1 MFYVPVLSFL
11 RTVDFFKMMKSLFT
25 FIAGGVALAAVTLSS
40 CGGKEQT
47 TTLPVENNMV
57 LTAQDTTVTTGLV
70 SNFMDMLVAQ
80 DPQTAAAMLY
90 TVDFDDP
97 DCEPYPL
104 TDEQIAGLQEML
116 STPVTDYEIAGCVFD
131 TPDSNEIRCRVTV
144 GGRFTTNWYFKP
156 VRYIGNW
163 YLCLKDS
170 STGDRSLDSESAEIA
185 R

>member
-1 MFYVPVLSFL
+1 
-11 RTVDFFKMMKSLFT
+11 MKSLLT
-25 FIAGGVALAAVTLSS
+25 IIAGGMSLAAVALSS
-40 CGGKEQT
+40 CGGKEKAEALT
-47 TTLPVENNMV
+47 PENRMV
-57 LTAQDTTVTTGLV
+57 LTAQDTTVTMGLV
-70 SNFMDMLVAQ
+70 SNFMDQILAQ

-97 DCEPYPL
+97 DGEPYPL
-104 TDEQIAGLQEML
+104 TDEQIAGMKEML
-116 STPVTDYEIAGCVFD
+116 STPVTDYEIVGCVFD
-131 TPDSNEIRCRVTV
+131 TPHSNEIRCRVTV

-170 STGDRSLDSESAEIA
+170 SVGDRPLDSESAEIA